1 MANPYAPTSAE
12 SSRLGPMRAPNA
24 KPVVPK
30 TFKPKAPAKP
40 KVAANDSFLL
50 PLPYAPGQINQTAQS
65 GYNADAALAKQ
76 NAALGYLTPDQQTAR
91 AAQQGSQVQS
101 LYSNLANQIAG
112 IQHVGV
118 DQTNAGTA
126 TLGAQNAATSAT
138 GNPVASATGTVN
150 PGVTGNQG
158 AQAVLAS
165 QGAGQGNFLGALQGS
180 ALASGTAGQ
189 AHALAAGQ
197 SNIQQD
203 QASQQK
209 TLASLLSGIATP
221 SARESAMITANTGA
235 QAGNLQTEL
244 AQYQSGVAQQQF
256 EESLGQKTQADAQG
270 LANRTLLAKINQS
283 NANSRADAGNQTRAN
298 IANAGNR
305 TREQIAADNRSA
317 AAKREREAN
326 ATSTANNKR
335 TNAAKGKTGG
345 VGSYKNYKVTY
356 DVPQPN
362 KTGKDPIT
370 GLPTSTK
377 VKDKRVVKT
386 VPANVWN
393 QFAASGPIGKRNLSI
408 LGAPKGST
416 VRHHTGY

>member
-12 SSRLGPMRAPNA
+12 SSRLGPMRAPSA

-50 PLPYAPGQINQTAQS
+50 PLPYAPGQIDKTAQT

-91 AAQQGSQVQS
+91 AQQQGSQVQS

-209 TLASLLSGIATP
+209 ALASLLSGIATP
-221 SARESAMITANTGA
+221 SSRESSMTTANQSA
-235 QAGNLQTEL
+235 RAANLQTAL
-244 AQYQSGVAQQQF
+244 SQYQSGVAQQQY
-256 EESLGQKTQADAQG
+256 EESLGQKKQADAQG
-270 LANRTLLAKINQS
+270 LANQALLAKYTQ
-283 NANSRADAGNQTRAN
+283 AGETARTNST
-298 IANAGNR
+298 NR
-305 TREQIAADNRSA
+305 TREQIAKDNAAARATAAKTTA
-317 AAKREREAN
+317 AAKVKAAQTAAAN
-326 ATSTANNKR
+326 KTKTA
-335 TNAAKGKTGG
+335 AAKTPSGG
-345 VGSYKNYKVTY
+345 FKNYKITV
-356 DVPQPN
+356 DIPQPA

-370 GLPTSTK
+370 GLPTSTPQ
-377 VKDKRVVKT
+377 KDKRIVKT

-393 QFAASGPIGKRNLSI
+393 QFNALPQGKRNLSI
-408 LGAPKGST
+408 IGVPKGSK
-416 VRHHTGY
+416 VRSHTGY